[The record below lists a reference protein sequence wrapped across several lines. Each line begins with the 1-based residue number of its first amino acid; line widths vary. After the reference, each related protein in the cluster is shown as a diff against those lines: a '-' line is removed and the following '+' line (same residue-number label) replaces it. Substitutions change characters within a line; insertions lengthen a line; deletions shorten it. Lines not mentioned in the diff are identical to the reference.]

1 MALSVKAQPETRG
14 LPQVPPGPSQKAE
27 PEPLYLRIS
36 LPLLAKRWRE
46 GPAATKLLT
55 VPWIRSAARQRRRQP
70 IGDSDGVAPLLT
82 LLTVLVAAYGGLSSL
97 IPDFS
102 PVVWGVIGAC
112 TAFAGAAFVFTVLRL
127 QRREAQEIEA
137 GRERVRSAERNLEAA
152 LRTERIP
159 RTVGI
164 ATSGNIVLLPHQTG
178 GENADPGNRSRDEPS
193 EGVEGRPTQHERD
206 VDTADGRTPT
216 APTRLTL
223 PELWTVTH
231 TRLDLYHEIATGQAR
246 RSFRNAQAAMIT
258 GFLLLIVFVVVA
270 LQASTTAG
278 SVVAG
283 GLGAVSAAL
292 SGFVARTFVKS
303 QETAAAHLRAYFDQ
317 PLEFSRYLA
326 AERLIADAAL
336 TEEQRA
342 EALTAL
348 VQAMVTPPAP
358 PVIPGQAS
366 GTPGQ
371 AGQQ

>member
-1 MALSVKAQPETRG
+1 MPEN
-14 LPQVPPGPSQKAE
+14 LIAYVVP
-27 PEPLYLRIS
+27 LRR
-36 LPLLAKRWRE
+36 KWWRDW
-46 GPAATKLLT
+46 PTVTKLIT
-55 VPWIRSAARQRRRQP
+55 VAWRRRTASQRRRQHV
-70 IGDSDGVAPLLT
+70 GGSEWF
-82 LLTVLVAAYGGLSSL
+82 TVLLLFFTIGTAAYSTLSDLIPELPPTVWAGIGGFVASL
-97 IPDFS
+97 IAGF
-102 PVVWGVIGAC
+102 VV
-112 TAFAGAAFVFTVLRL
+112 TVLRL
-127 QRREAQEIEA
+127 QRREAQEIQA

-152 LRTERIP
+152 LRTERSPGASSIE
-159 RTVGI
+159 V
-164 ATSGNIVLLPHQTG
+164 SGDLVLLPHQSETEG
-178 GENADPGNRSRDEPS
+178 GEGANPPDAERNQGL
-193 EGVEGRPTQHERD
+193 EGRPAPSHDPSGE
-206 VDTADGRTPT
+206 AEARTPT
-216 APTRLTL
+216 TSPRLTL

-231 TRLDLYHEIATGQAR
+231 TRLDLYHDIATGQAR

-258 GFLLLIVFVVVA
+258 GFVLLIVFVAVA

-326 AERLIADAAL
+326 AERLIADSAL

-348 VQAMVTPPAP
+348 VQAMVTPPAATTG
-358 PVIPGQAS
+358 PGQGI

-371 AGQQ
+371 ADQG

>member
-1 MALSVKAQPETRG
+1 MASVIAG
-14 LPQVPPGPSQKAE
+14 FV
-27 PEPLYLRIS
+27 
-36 LPLLAKRWRE
+36 
-46 GPAATKLLT
+46 
-55 VPWIRSAARQRRRQP
+55 
-70 IGDSDGVAPLLT
+70 VA
-82 LLTVLVAAYGGLSSL
+82 
-97 IPDFS
+97 
-102 PVVWGVIGAC
+102 
-112 TAFAGAAFVFTVLRL
+112 VLRL
-127 QRREAQEIEA
+127 QRREAQEIQA

-152 LRTERIP
+152 LRTERSP
-159 RTVGI
+159 GASSVEV
-164 ATSGNIVLLPHQTG
+164 SGDLVLLPHQ
-178 GENADPGNRSRDEPS
+178 S
-193 EGVEGRPTQHERD
+193 EAEGREGANPPDAERNHGLEGRPAPSRGPSGEAE
-206 VDTADGRTPT
+206 VRTPT
-216 APTRLTL
+216 TSPRLTL

-231 TRLDLYHEIATGQAR
+231 TRLDLYHDIATGQAR

-258 GFLLLIVFVVVA
+258 GFVLLIVFVAVA

-326 AERLIADAAL
+326 AERLIADSAL

-348 VQAMVTPPAP
+348 VQAMVTPPAAP
-358 PVIPGQAS
+358 IGPGQGN

-371 AGQQ
+371 ADQG